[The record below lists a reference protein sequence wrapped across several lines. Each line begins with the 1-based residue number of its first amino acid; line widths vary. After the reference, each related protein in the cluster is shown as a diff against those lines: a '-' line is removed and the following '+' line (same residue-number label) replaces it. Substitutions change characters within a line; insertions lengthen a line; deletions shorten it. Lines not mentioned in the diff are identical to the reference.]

1 MKIMKHFL
9 VVTILLMAAGWL
21 ASCKKD
27 NADTEEEE
35 KIPVEYVA
43 YSAAPLNEAT
53 FYYTGVNGEKV
64 DAGTQP
70 TPFNKKI
77 ERKAK
82 PGDRLV
88 FSFKGTANTTFPVA
102 LRIII
107 YGGVVEEKEFHAL
120 EGEISYTLT
129 E

>member
-1 MKIMKHFL
+1 MKIIKHSL
-9 VVTILLMAAGWL
+9 VAITVLMAAGWL

-27 NADTEEEE
+27 NADMEEDE
-35 KIPVEYVA
+35 KLPIEYVA
-43 YSAAPLNEAT
+43 YSSAPLNEAT

-77 ERKAK
+77 ERKTK

-88 FSFKGTANTTFPVA
+88 FSFKGTANTRFPVT
-102 LRIII
+102 LRITT
-107 YGGVVEEKEFHAL
+107 YGGVVEEKEFFAL
-120 EGEISYTLT
+120 EGEISYTIT